1 MIERLIDFSA
11 RQRFLVFVLVA
22 FALAWGLWAL
32 VNVPL
37 DAVPDLSDT
46 QVIVFTEW
54 AGQSPDLVEDQIT
67 YPIVSSMVAAPE
79 VQLVRGL
86 SDFGFSYVYIIFED
100 GTDIY
105 WARSRVIEYLSKISG
120 QLPEGVNPALG
131 PDATAVGWVFQYAL
145 VDETGQM
152 DLQQLRSFQDWTLR
166 YALEAVDGVAE
177 VASVGGFV
185 KQYQV
190 NVDPNKLLGYNISLS
205 QVIDAI
211 RRSNSDVGGRSLEIA
226 TTEYMVRGRGYV
238 SSTQDLEQVPVHVS
252 PSGTPILVRDL
263 GTVQLGPAMRR
274 GVAELDG
281 RGEAVGGIVVMRY
294 GEDAIDVIRGVKQ
307 RLAEIE
313 STLPAGVRI
322 VTTYD
327 RSELILRA
335 IDTLR
340 NALTQEMVVVSI
352 VIILFLLHLGTSL
365 VAIIVLPIAV
375 ALSFIPMYYMGLT
388 ASIMSLGGI
397 AVAIGAMV
405 DASIVLV
412 ENAHKRLNHWERE
425 GRPGKRIEVL
435 ISSFQEVGRTIFF
448 ALLVITVSFLPVFT
462 LQAQEG
468 RLFKPLAYTKTFS
481 MAFAAI
487 LAVTLVPALGVL
499 LIRGR
504 IRSEDKH
511 PISRFLFWLYTPVL
525 NFVVRFPKTVI
536 IVALVLGLSTIPV
549 FQRLGS
555 EFMPPLNEGSILF
568 MPTAVPGMPI
578 AEAGRILQI
587 QDRILAEA
595 PEVERV
601 FGKIGRATTS
611 TDSAPLSMAETTVLL
626 KDQSEWRTVREDRWY
641 SEGAPDWLRPLLN
654 RLWPEERPMSWDELI
669 AELDPQVKVPGMT
682 NIWWMPIQTRTE
694 MLNTGIRS
702 NLGIKVFGSD
712 LNTIESVALDIENAL
727 ANVEGTRSA
736 FADRVTGGY
745 FLDFTVRRG
754 EAARYGLTVQDVQDI
769 IETAVG
775 GKDVSYAIEGRER
788 YPINV
793 RYLRELRD
801 DPDRLGQLLVPT
813 PSGAQIPISLVAD
826 ITYTTGPSMIRDE
839 NAQLVGYVFVDVS
852 DPDYEGYVER
862 AQQIISRE
870 VTLPAGYRL
879 EWAGQYQYLQR
890 MRERLGVVI
899 PLTLF
904 LVFFLLYM
912 NFRDWRKT
920 VMLLMA
926 IPFSLIGGFWLLY
939 LLDYNLSIAVWVG
952 MIALAGLAAE
962 TGAVM
967 LLYLDLAY
975 EKAKAVGQM
984 RNFVDLKE
992 AIHEGAVRRVR
1003 PKVMAVGTTM
1013 IGLMPILWTSTTEI
1027 GADVMKRVAAPM
1039 VGGLVTSFLL
1049 TLTIYPAIFA
1059 IWKRVEMEGWS
1070 AILTHPALP
1079 EPIGVTR
1086 EPAVSGGWKWATIA
1100 SVLVLSTTL
1109 GLAWMNRPAGD
1120 DVLSA
1125 AIIHTQQQNEFEI
1138 YLRHPAGVFR
1148 SGANAFGL
1156 QILDAATG
1164 QPVAASNVNVE
1175 LFMPAMGAMQAMHAT
1190 ADVVPAEPGQW
1201 RGTIDLPMAG
1211 EWRVTV
1217 GFDSPAGTAE
1227 INFPTAAR

>member
-11 RQRFLVFVLVA
+11 RQRFLVIVVVA
-22 FALAWGLWAL
+22 FGLAWGLWAL

-67 YPIVSSMVAAPE
+67 YPIVSSMVAAPN
-79 VQLVRGL
+79 VKLVRGL

-105 WARSRVIEYLSKISG
+105 WGRSRVIEYLSKIRG
-120 QLPEGVNPALG
+120 QLPAGVNPTLG

-166 YALEAVDGVAE
+166 YALESVEGVAE

-190 NVDPNKLLGYNISLS
+190 NVDPNKLLGYNIPLAR
-205 QVIDAI
+205 VIEAI
-211 RRSNSDVGGRSLEIA
+211 QRSNNDVGGRSLEIA

-238 SSTQDLEQVPVHVS
+238 NSREDLEQVPVAVS
-252 PSGTPILVRDL
+252 AGGTPILVRDL

-281 RGEAVGGIVVMRY
+281 RGETVGGIVVMRY
-294 GEDAIDVIRGVKQ
+294 GEDVLSVIERVKA

-313 STLPAGVRI
+313 STLPEGVRI

-327 RSELILRA
+327 RSDLILKA
-335 IDTLR
+335 VETLQST
-340 NALTQEMVVVSI
+340 LTEEMIVVSL
-352 VIILFLLHLGTSL
+352 VIFLFLLHIRTAL
-365 VAIIVLPIAV
+365 VPIVVLPIAV
-375 ALSFIPMYYMGLT
+375 VLSFIPMYYMGLT

-412 ENAHKRLNHWERE
+412 ENAHKRLDTWERE
-425 GRPGKRIEVL
+425 GRPGERIEVL
-435 ISSFQEVGRTIFF
+435 IGSFKEVGRTIFF

-481 MAFAAI
+481 MGFAAV
-487 LAVTLVPALGVL
+487 LAVTLVPALAVI

-504 IRSEDKH
+504 IRSEDRH
-511 PISRFLFWLYTPVL
+511 PISRVLFWLYSPVL
-525 NFVVRFPKTVI
+525 NAVVRYPKTVI
-536 IVALVLGLSTIPV
+536 IAALLLGLSTIPV
-549 FQRLGS
+549 YRRLGS

-568 MPTAVPGMPI
+568 MPTALPGMSI
-578 AEAGRILQI
+578 TEAARILQV
-587 QDRILAEA
+587 QDRILAEV

-611 TDSAPLSMAETTVLL
+611 TDSAPLNMAETTILL
-626 KDQSEWRTVREDRWY
+626 KDQDEWRRVREDRWH
-641 SEGAPDWLRPLLN
+641 SGRAPAWLQPALN
-654 RLWPEERPMSWDELI
+654 RLWPEDRPMSWDELI
-669 AELDPQVKVPGMT
+669 ADIDPQVKLPGMA
-682 NIWWMPIQTRTE
+682 NIWWMPVQTRTE

-712 LNTIESVALDIENAL
+712 LETIERVALDIERTL
-727 ANVEGTRSA
+727 STVEGTRSA
-736 FADRVTGGY
+736 FADRITGGY
-745 FLDFTVRRG
+745 FLDFTVRRE
-754 EAARYGLTVQDVQDI
+754 EAARYGLTVGDVEDI
-769 IETAVG
+769 IESAVG
-775 GKDVSYAIEGRER
+775 GKDVSYTIEGRER

-801 DPDRLGQLLVPT
+801 DPDQLGQVFVPT
-813 PSGAQIPISLVAD
+813 PSGAQVPIALLAD
-826 ITYTTGPSMIRDE
+826 ITYTTGPPMIRDE

-862 AQQIISRE
+862 AQKIIDNQ
-870 VTLPAGYRL
+870 VALPQGYRL

-890 MRERLGVVI
+890 MQERLQSVI

-904 LVFFLLYM
+904 LVAFLMYL
-912 NFRDWRKT
+912 NFKDWRKT
-920 VMLLMA
+920 AILLLA
-926 IPFSLIGGFWLLY
+926 IPFAMVGGFWLLY
-939 LLDYNLSIAVWVG
+939 LLEYNLSIAVWVG

-962 TGAVM
+962 TGAMM
-967 LLYLDLAY
+967 LLYLDLSY
-975 EKAKAVGQM
+975 EKAKADGRM
-984 RNFVDLKE
+984 RNFADLKE
-992 AIHEGAVRRVR
+992 AIHEGAVQRVR

-1013 IGLMPILWTSTTEI
+1013 IGLMPILWAGTTEV
-1027 GADVMKRVAAPM
+1027 GADVMKRIAAPM
-1039 VGGLVTSFLL
+1039 VGGMVTSFVL
-1049 TLTIYPAIFA
+1049 TLTIYPAIFTL
-1059 IWKRVEMEGWS
+1059 WKRVEIEGWS
-1070 AILTHPALP
+1070 AILTGPPRLS
-1079 EPIGVTR
+1079 EPTLSPIWR
-1086 EPAVSGGWKWATIA
+1086 WATVA
-1100 SVLVLSTTL
+1100 SVLVLAVTL
-1109 GLAWMNRPAGD
+1109 GLAWGNRPATD
-1120 DVLSA
+1120 AALSGE
-1125 AIIHTQQQNEFEI
+1125 IIDQQQQNGLEVL
-1138 YLRHPAGVFR
+1138 LRHPDGAFR
-1148 SGANAFGL
+1148 SGANAFG
-1156 QILDAATG
+1156 IEVLDAATR
-1164 QPVAASNVNVE
+1164 QPVAASRVDFE
-1175 LFMPAMGAMQAMHAT
+1175 LFMPAMGAMQAMTAT
-1190 ADVVPAEPGQW
+1190 GDVVAVGAGQW
-1201 RGTIDLPMAG
+1201 SGRINVPMAG

-1217 GFDSPAGTAE
+1217 DVAGPDGTSE
-1227 INFPTAAR
+1227 VNFRTVAR

>member
-1 MIERLIDFSA
+1 M
-11 RQRFLVFVLVA
+11 
-22 FALAWGLWAL
+22 
-32 VNVPL
+32 
-37 DAVPDLSDT
+37 
-46 QVIVFTEW
+46 
-54 AGQSPDLVEDQIT
+54 
-67 YPIVSSMVAAPE
+67 
-79 VQLVRGL
+79 
-86 SDFGFSYVYIIFED
+86 
-100 GTDIY
+100 
-105 WARSRVIEYLSKISG
+105 
-120 QLPEGVNPALG
+120 
-131 PDATAVGWVFQYAL
+131 
-145 VDETGQM
+145 
-152 DLQQLRSFQDWTLR
+152 
-166 YALEAVDGVAE
+166 
-177 VASVGGFV
+177 ASIGGFV

-190 NVDPNKLLGYNISLS
+190 NVDPNKLLGYNIPLS
-205 QVIDAI
+205 RVIDAI

-238 SSTQDLEQVPVHVS
+238 TSTQDLEQVPVGVS
-252 PSGTPILVRDL
+252 GSGTPILVRDL
-263 GTVQLGPAMRR
+263 GNVQLGPGMRR

-281 RGEAVGGIVVMRY
+281 RGETVGGIVVMRY
-294 GEDAIDVIRGVKQ
+294 GEDAIDVIARVKQ
-307 RLAEIE
+307 RLAEIAP
-313 STLPAGVRI
+313 TLPPGVEI
-322 VTTYD
+322 ITTYD
-327 RSELILRA
+327 RSELILSA

-340 NALTQEMVVVSI
+340 SALTEEMVVVSI
-352 VIILFLLHLGTSL
+352 VIIFFLLHFRTSL
-365 VAIIVLPIAV
+365 VPIIVLPIAV
-375 ALSFIPMYYMGLT
+375 TLSFIPMYYMGLN

-412 ENAHKRLNHWERE
+412 ENAHKKLDHWERA
-425 GRPGKRIEVL
+425 GRPGERLDVL
-435 ISSFQEVGRTIFF
+435 VESFKEVGRTVFF

-487 LAVTLVPALGVL
+487 LAVTLVPALGAI

-504 IRSEDKH
+504 IRSEDRH
-511 PISRFLFWLYTPVL
+511 PISRVLFWLYTPVL

-536 IVALVLGLSTIPV
+536 AVALALILSTIPV
-549 FQRLGS
+549 FQGLGS
-555 EFMPPLNEGSILF
+555 EFMPPLNEGTILF

-587 QDRILAEA
+587 QDRILAEV

-601 FGKIGRATTS
+601 FGKIGRSTTS
-611 TDSAPLSMAETTVLL
+611 TDSAPLSMAETTILL
-626 KDQSEWRTVREDRWY
+626 KDQSEWRTVSDDRWH
-641 SEGAPDWLRPLLN
+641 SRWAPDWLRAPLN
-654 RLWPEERPMSWDELI
+654 WLWPEERPMSWNELI
-669 AELDPQVKVPGMT
+669 AELDPQVKVPGMP

-712 LNTIESVALDIENAL
+712 LNEIERVALDVERAL
-727 ANVEGTRSA
+727 QAVEGTRSA

-745 FLDFTVRRG
+745 FLDFTVRRS
-754 EAARYGLTVQDVQDI
+754 EAARYGLTVRDVQDI
-769 IETAVG
+769 IESAVG
-775 GKDVSYAIEGRER
+775 GKDVSYTVEGRER

-801 DPDRLGQLLVPT
+801 DPDRLGQILIPT
-813 PSGAQIPISLVAD
+813 PSGAQIPISLLAD
-826 ITYTTGPSMIRDE
+826 ITYTTGPPMIRDE

-862 AQQIISRE
+862 AQQIIGNE
-870 VTLPAGYRL
+870 VTLPVGYRL

-890 MRERLGVVI
+890 MQERLKVVI

-904 LVFFLLYM
+904 LVFFLLYL
-912 NFRDWRKT
+912 NFKDWRKT
-920 VMLLMA
+920 VILLMA

-975 EKAKAVGQM
+975 EKAKTTGRM
-984 RNFVDLKE
+984 RSFVDLKE
-992 AIHEGAVRRVR
+992 AIHQGAVQRVR

-1027 GADVMKRVAAPM
+1027 GADVMKRIAAPM

-1059 IWKRVEMEGWS
+1059 VWKRVEMEGWS
-1070 AILTHPALP
+1070 AILTQPVLP
-1079 EPIGVTR
+1079 EPIGPPTI
-1086 EPAVSGGWKWATIA
+1086 PAVSSGWRWAAIA
-1100 SVLVLSTTL
+1100 SVVVLSTTF
-1109 GLAWMNRPAGD
+1109 GLAWMNRSAGD

-1138 YLRHPAGVFR
+1138 YLRHSEGAFR

-1156 QILDAATG
+1156 EILDAVTG
-1164 QPVAASNVNVE
+1164 GPVSASNVNVA
-1175 LFMPAMGAMQAMHAT
+1175 LFMPAMGAMQAMNAT
-1190 ADVVPAEPGQW
+1190 ADVAPAEAGHW
-1201 RGTIDLPMAG
+1201 RGTIDVPMAG

-1217 GFDSPAGTAE
+1217 GFDSPGGTSE
-1227 INFPTAAR
+1227 ITFSTAAR